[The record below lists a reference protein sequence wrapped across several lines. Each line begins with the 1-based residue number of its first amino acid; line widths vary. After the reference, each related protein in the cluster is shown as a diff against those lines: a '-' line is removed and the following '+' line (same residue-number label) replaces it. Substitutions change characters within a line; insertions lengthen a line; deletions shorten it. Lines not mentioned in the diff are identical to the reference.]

1 MTYFA
6 KEIKMSIY
14 DLEQPIM
21 NCWST
26 QEDIELLYENIMNND
41 MSKDDISNVLLG
53 IAKLHNLRS
62 QKLFDT
68 YEQQLSNA

>member
-14 DLEQPIM
+14 DLEQLIM

-26 QEDIELLYENIMNND
+26 QEDVELLYENIMNND